1 MVDLSDTPV
10 VTPSDLV
17 KWYEM
22 RQQLALIVAEEA
34 ALRSRIFKHYFKTPE
49 EGVNSQALNDGTGA
63 VLKGTHVINRTVDQ
77 ASLDALRKEMA
88 EPDTKLPEIPV
99 DELIRWKP
107 ELKVGE
113 YRKLSPK
120 QRKAFDRVLVVK
132 PGMPQLEITIP
143 KRA

>member
-1 MVDLSDTPV
+1 MVDLSETPV

-22 RQQLALIVAEEA
+22 RQQIAVLNAAESE
-34 ALRSRIFKHYFKTPE
+34 LRARIFKHYFKTPE

-77 ASLDALRKEMA
+77 ASLDALRKELADA
-88 EPDTKLPEIPV
+88 ESKLPEIPV

-113 YRKLSPK
+113 YRKLSTK
-120 QRKAFDRVLVVK
+120 QRKAFDRVLVIK

-143 KRA
+143 KR

>member
-17 KWYEM
+17 KWYET
-22 RQQLALIVAEEA
+22 RQQIAVLNAAESE
-34 ALRSRIFKHYFKTPE
+34 LRARIFKHYFKTPE

-77 ASLDALRKEMA
+77 ASLDALRKELADA
-88 EPDTKLPEIPV
+88 ESKLPEIPV

-120 QRKAFDRVLVVK
+120 QRKAFDRVLVIK

-143 KRA
+143 KR